1 MPDHDTLCGWGLKE
15 KVAYFLEKADI
26 IIPRRREQLDFLI
39 DLFPWPCEE
48 PIRVLD
54 LGCGFGAITE
64 EILGKYPHA
73 SVTSVDGSE
82 EMMKLARERLAK
94 YGDRVRLHF
103 ADLADPSWHRDVT
116 GPFHAAVSAVAI
128 HHLVDDRK
136 RELYREIY
144 DLVDHGGI
152 FLNDEAVAS
161 PPGFK
166 ARFEEMHYRAIQEQ
180 ERAKYG
186 VARPV
191 EELSKNCV
199 RRWRRRCVS
208 PATIAMSR
216 PCLPS
221 SHGFRRR
228 GSNRSTAFGNTSG
241 WRFSAA

>member
-103 ADLADPSWHRDVT
+103 ADLADPSWHRGVS

-136 RELYREIY
+136 RELYREIF
-144 DLVDHGGI
+144 DLVAQGGI

-166 ARFEEMHYRAIQEQ
+166 ARFEELRSEMEAQVRLAGHHSH
-180 ERAKYG
+180 
-186 VARPV
+186 VA
-191 EELSKNCV
+191 S
-199 RRWRRRCVS
+199 
-208 PATIAMSR
+208 
-216 PCLPS
+216 LPS
-221 SHGFRRR
+221 QLAWVSEAGFQSVDCFWKYL
-228 GSNRSTAFGNTSG
+228 GMAIFGG
-241 WRFSAA
+241 VKI

>member
-39 DLFPWPCEE
+39 DLLPWPREE

-64 EILGKYPHA
+64 EILGNYPHA
-73 SVTSVDGSE
+73 TVTSVDGSE
-82 EMMKLARERLAK
+82 EMMKLARVRLAK

-103 ADLADPSWHRDVT
+103 ADLADPSWHRGVT

-144 DLVDHGGI
+144 GLVAQGGI
-152 FLNDEAVAS
+152 FLNDEAVAT
-161 PPGFK
+161 PPGFRD
-166 ARFEEMHYRAIQEQ
+166 RFEALHYRAVQEQ

-186 VARPV
+186 TARSV
-191 EELSKNCV
+191 EHLHAEAEEQRRLAGQHSHLAPLPTQLAWVSEAGFQSVDCFWRYLSMAIFGGVKN
-199 RRWRRRCVS
+199 
-208 PATIAMSR
+208 
-216 PCLPS
+216 
-221 SHGFRRR
+221 
-228 GSNRSTAFGNTSG
+228 
-241 WRFSAA
+241 

>member
-15 KVAYFLEKADI
+15 KVTYFLEKADI
-26 IIPRRREQLDFLI
+26 IIPRRREQLGFLI
-39 DLFPWPCEE
+39 DLLPWPREE

-64 EILGKYPHA
+64 EILSKYPHA

-103 ADLADPSWHRDVT
+103 ADLADPSWHRGVS

-191 EELSKNCV
+191 EELRAEMEAQV
-199 RRWRRRCVS
+199 RLAGHHSHVAS
-208 PATIAMSR
+208 
-216 PCLPS
+216 LPS
-221 SHGFRRR
+221 QLAWVSEAGFQSVDCFWKYL
-228 GSNRSTAFGNTSG
+228 GMAIFGG
-241 WRFSAA
+241 VKI